1 MPAKTIHLRRLYAAP
16 ALDRTGPLVSALL
29 HALFVASAVI
39 APAAA
44 TMVLTDP
51 EQLPEGLRFL
61 IPPRTSPAS
70 SIRQVTFEQT
80 GGDGGDIQDGVE
92 SDEGGRRAG
101 SRNASALDAARATS
115 SADISLDAFSAGASA
130 EVSNVFQ
137 VVEVDSAAEREPDS
151 AAPTYPPDLMTA
163 GVEGWAAVRFVVD
176 TNGRVDI
183 ATVQS
188 IGFTSPEFHRAVREA
203 LPKMKFRPARIGG
216 KPVRQ
221 LAEQLFKFEIQRPDP
236 FATISGAR

>member
-1 MPAKTIHLRRLYAAP
+1 MPAKHPRIGTIFAAP
-16 ALDRTGPLVSALL
+16 TPDRTGPIVSAFL
-29 HALFVASAVI
+29 HAVLVATAVI

-44 TMVLTDP
+44 TIVITDP
-51 EQLPEGLRFL
+51 DSIPEGLRFL
-61 IPPRTSPAS
+61 IPPSASPAS
-70 SIRQVTFEQT
+70 ALAQVTYTQG
-80 GGDGGDIQDGVE
+80 GGDGGDITDGVE
-92 SDEGGRRAG
+92 SETGGRRAG
-101 SRNASALDAARATS
+101 ERNSSAQDAARATS
-115 SADISLDAFSAGASA
+115 SAVSLDAFSAGASEELA
-130 EVSNVFQ
+130 DVFQ

-151 AAPTYPPDLMTA
+151 AAPTYPPALMTA

-221 LAEQLFKFEIQRPDP
+221 LAEQLFKFEIVRTDTTARPTP
-236 FATISGAR
+236 